1 MDCPTPAARHA
12 RALACTA
19 AIFAAAPAAH
29 AQMGAPPASPPAS
42 SPLFAHYDD
51 QVEIRWYGYQ
61 LALSDA
67 LALGLFAEGVS
78 RFRLCLSFSDHPPPC
93 DNSESSTLLGA
104 GASVYFAVPPVLH
117 GLNGHWDKGAVSVG
131 IRSAPVLLGL
141 ATSAASK
148 DSPAAGIMLFG
159 GSLAAMVV
167 DDAVLASEE
176 VPRRAGTWSLAPA
189 LDAGHRAASVTL
201 VGSF

>member
-1 MDCPTPAARHA
+1 MDRPTPTARYA
-12 RALACTA
+12 RALASAA
-19 AIFAAAPAAH
+19 AILAAAPAAR
-29 AQMGAPPASPPAS
+29 AQMGAPPHSPQAS

-61 LALSDA
+61 LALSDV
-67 LALGLFAEGVS
+67 LALGLFVEGVS
-78 RFRLCLSFSDHPPPC
+78 KFRWCLSFGDHPSAC
-93 DNSESSTLLGA
+93 DNSESNTLLGA

-117 GLNGHWDKGAVSVG
+117 GLNGHWDKAAVSVG

-148 DSPAAGIMLFG
+148 DSPAAGIALFG
-159 GSLAAMVV
+159 GAVAAIFV

-176 VPRRAGTWSLAPA
+176 VPRRAGAWSLAPA
-189 LDAGHRAASVTL
+189 LDAGHRAASLTL